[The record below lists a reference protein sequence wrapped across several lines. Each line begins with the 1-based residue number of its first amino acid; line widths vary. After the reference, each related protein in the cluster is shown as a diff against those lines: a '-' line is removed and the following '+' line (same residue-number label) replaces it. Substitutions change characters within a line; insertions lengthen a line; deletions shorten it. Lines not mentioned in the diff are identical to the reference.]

1 MEQTIHSIIS
11 RVFGIPASSLSAA
24 SSPATI
30 PRWDSFGHMEITE
43 ALEREFSVRF
53 TPGEISE
60 MQNLGAIQRVL
71 QRRLGGA
78 AVAKQSQD
86 QQRP

>member
-11 RVFGIPASSLSAA
+11 RVFDVPASSLSAA

-30 PRWDSFGHMEITE
+30 PRWDSFGHMELTE
-43 ALEREFSVRF
+43 ALERAFSVRF
-53 TPGEISE
+53 TAGEISE
-60 MQNLGAIQRVL
+60 MQNLGAIQQVL

-78 AVAKQSQD
+78 AVSKQSED
-86 QQRP
+86 HQRP